1 MWKLIWK
8 ELLVYT
14 LTFLSI
20 SLIYRHG
27 LNAEQQK
34 TMENLI
40 KWCRKQ
46 STGESTVNTE
56 QSTRLYFYFVY
67 NI

>member
-8 ELLVYT
+8 ELFVYT

-20 SLIYRHG
+20 SLLYRYG

-34 TMENLI
+34 TMEQLI
-40 KWCRKQ
+40 KWCREQ
-46 STGESTVNTE
+46 STGESTP
-56 QSTRLYFYFVY
+56 LAL
-67 NI
+67 

>member
-8 ELLVYT
+8 ELFIYT

-20 SLIYRHG
+20 SLLYRHG

-34 TMENLI
+34 TMEQLI
-40 KWCRKQ
+40 KWCREQ
-46 STGESTVNTE
+46 STGKSRVNT
-56 QSTRLYFYFVY
+56 SVVCLL
-67 NI
+67 